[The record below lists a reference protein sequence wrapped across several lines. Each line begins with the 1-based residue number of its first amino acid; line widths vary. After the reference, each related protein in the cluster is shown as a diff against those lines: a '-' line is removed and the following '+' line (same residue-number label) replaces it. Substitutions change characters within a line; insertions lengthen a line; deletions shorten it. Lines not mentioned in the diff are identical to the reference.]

1 MEPLRGPFRMIGL
14 YDGATFKECLTGLA
28 WPLAQT
34 RAAETLKG
42 EFLQGQGSAVAR
54 YPRRPVRRRA
64 RNAARPAARDRCSMR
79 ARAQARLDAMENQ
92 RIVLASRPE
101 GWVTPENFDCRRPR
115 CRGRGEGEVLVKN
128 LWLSLD
134 PYMRGRMSD
143 TKSYVKGVGI
153 GEVMVGQTV
162 GEVVESKHPGFKPG
176 DKALTQLGWQLYG
189 KAKGEELNRIDA
201 SRAPLSYY
209 LGVLGMPGMTAYFGL
224 KEIGQPKPGET
235 LVVSAA
241 SGAVG
246 SVVGQLAKL
255 WDCRAVGIAG
265 GREKC
270 DYVTRKLGFDA
281 CVDYKAGRLR
291 EDLKEACPKGVDVYF
306 DNVGGEILDLALARM
321 NLFGRI
327 VVCGTIS
334 DYNATEPYRVRN
346 LRAVLVNRLKVQGM
360 IVFDWKERYGEAL
373 KALGGYYAAG
383 KLKTRE
389 SVVEGLANAPQG
401 LISLLKGG
409 NFGKQL
415 VKLA

>member
-1 MEPLRGPFRMIGL
+1 
-14 YDGATFKECLTGLA
+14 
-28 WPLAQT
+28 
-34 RAAETLKG
+34 
-42 EFLQGQGSAVAR
+42 
-54 YPRRPVRRRA
+54 
-64 RNAARPAARDRCSMR
+64 
-79 ARAQARLDAMENQ
+79 MENQ

-101 GWVTPENFDCRRPR
+101 GWVTPENFRLEKGAVPSPKD
-115 CRGRGEGEVLVKN
+115 GEVLVKN

-134 PYMRGRMSD
+134 PYMRGRMSES
-143 TKSYVKGVGI
+143 KSYVKGVDI
-153 GEVMVGQTV
+153 GEVMVGQTAV
-162 GEVVESKHPGFKPG
+162 EVVESKQPGMKPG
-176 DKALTQLGWQLYG
+176 DKVLTQLGWQLYG
-189 KAKGEELNRIDA
+189 TTKEAIKVDG

-209 LGVLGMPGMTAYFGL
+209 LGVLGMPGLTAYFGL

-235 LVVSAA
+235 VVVSAA

-255 WDCRAVGIAG
+255 WGCRAVGIAG

-270 DYVTRKLGFDA
+270 DYVTRELGFDA
-281 CVDYKAGRLR
+281 CLDYKAGNLR
-291 EDLKEACPKGVDVYF
+291 DELRGTKIDVYF

-321 NLFGRI
+321 NLFGRV

-334 DYNATEPYRVRN
+334 DYNATDPYRVKN
-346 LRAVLVNRLKVQGM
+346 WRAILVNRLKVQGM
-360 IVFDWKERYGEAL
+360 IVFDWKDRYGEAL
-373 KALGGYYAAG
+373 KALGGYLAAG

-401 LISLLKGG
+401 FISLLKGG